1 MGRGKISSEKRASY
15 KEIARNIVN
24 ADRAARRHGTSQNTI
39 GSIERALVAAFLDG
53 RKHDAEREAETEE
66 LTWIQ
71 VPPRSRETLCN
82 MTFWF
87 STKVGNGENRADRIE
102 CFSEN
107 GTQRWSIVDADG
119 KRRERSVADGSVR
132 PLIRLGLIDQMPDN
146 SDLYGLTTKG
156 RQLCQD
162 YWKRS
167 DQDDPSLPKISL
179 R

>member
-1 MGRGKISSEKRASY
+1 MGRSKISSEKRASY

-53 RKHDAEREAETEE
+53 QEHGTNKEAETEE
-66 LTWIQ
+66 LTWIG
-71 VPPRSRETLCN
+71 VPPRSRDTLCS

-87 STKVGNGENRADRIE
+87 SAKVGSGENRADRIE
-102 CFSEN
+102 VFSEN
-107 GTQRWSIVDADG
+107 GKQRWSIVDADG
-119 KRRERSVADGSVR
+119 KRHERSVADGSVR

-146 SDLYGLTTKG
+146 PNLYGLTTKG
-156 RQLCQD
+156 RQLCRD
-162 YWKRS
+162 YWERS
-167 DQDDPSLPKISL
+167 DRDDPSLPKISL